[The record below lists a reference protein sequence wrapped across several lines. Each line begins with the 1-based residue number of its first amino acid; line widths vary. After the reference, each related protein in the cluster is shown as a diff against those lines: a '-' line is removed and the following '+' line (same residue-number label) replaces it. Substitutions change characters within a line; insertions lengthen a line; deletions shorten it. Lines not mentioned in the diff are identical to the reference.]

1 MAAKDYSD
9 LTREQLIGLLKARD
23 QRTRFGLV
31 WEANE
36 IERDQALNGDFVAL
50 DLVPE
55 LSCGP
60 APWRNLIIE
69 GDNFDALRHLRMT
82 FAGQVKCILIDP
94 PYNTGKKDFV
104 YNDSFVDEN
113 DSWRFSTWLEF
124 LYQRLV
130 IARELLREDGVLLC
144 CINDENRAPLEMLLS
159 NVMPGRRLGSFVWR
173 TKDSAN
179 DAGGNLS
186 QVHEHVLVYA
196 NRGFAFAGKRLVL
209 TDYRNPDNDERGN
222 WTPQPLTKAETYLT
236 RANTYY
242 PIQDP
247 ETGYWYPCDSERVWA
262 YASEARLK
270 PGQQL
275 RGDTIEALIRQKEVW
290 FPACKPEEVMRYET
304 KAELLAAIR
313 AGKGPILPKKK
324 KPLLREDLPDLDFWI
339 GKPIATG
346 RPSRKDFLKDKEKMV
361 APVSSWIAGENEK
374 VDYLYDEQDAQ
385 TELLRSARG
394 GEGSD
399 ALVAILGTKAF
410 NHPKPPSLMRA
421 LVQQAS
427 GPDDL
432 VLDFFAGSGTTA
444 QAVLE
449 ANKADG
455 AHGRRRF
462 ILVSSTEATKDEPDK
477 NICRDVC
484 ARRVGNVIQGYGNA
498 PGLGGDFAYLRT
510 RRIAPGKLLE
520 IDHAQVWTALQLAH
534 GETVAPFADAPFLWS
549 GNEDAAVCYVPRFRR
564 EDAPA
569 LRRAVEQSA
578 SVALYS
584 WQPQALGQHVRA
596 GNVSHMAI
604 PETLARRFGL
614 HRGGKA

>member
-1 MAAKDYSD
+1 MASRDYANLSKEE
-9 LTREQLIGLLKARD
+9 LIEQLKDRD
-23 QRTRFGLV
+23 RRFATRFGLV

-36 IERDQALNGDFVAL
+36 IARDQALNNDFVAL
-50 DLVPE
+50 DLMPE
-55 LSCGP
+55 LSTGP
-60 APWRNLIIE
+60 APWRNLIVE
-69 GDNFDALRHLRMT
+69 GDNFDALRYLRMA
-82 FAGQVKCILIDP
+82 FAGEVKCILIDP

-130 IARELLREDGVLLC
+130 IARDLLREDGVLLC

-159 NVMPGRRLGSFVWR
+159 KVLPGRRLGSFVWR

-196 NRGFAFAGKRLVL
+196 NRDFAFAGKRLVL
-209 TDYRNPDNDERGN
+209 TDYRNPDKDGRGD
-222 WTPQPLTKAETYLT
+222 WTPQPLTCSKSLIERENL
-236 RANTYY
+236 YY
-242 PIQDP
+242 PIQNPD
-247 ETGYWYPCDSERVWA
+247 TGYWYPCDSERVWA

-275 RGDTIEALIRQKEVW
+275 RGDTIEELIRRKEVW
-290 FPACKPEEVMRYET
+290 FPACKPEEVMRFET

-339 GKPIATG
+339 GKSIATG

-399 ALVAILGTKAF
+399 TLVAILGTKAF

-421 LVQQAS
+421 LVQQAT

-449 ANKADG
+449 ANNTDG
-455 AHGRRRF
+455 EGGRRRF
-462 ILVSSTEATKDEPDK
+462 ILVSNTEATDDETEK

-484 ARRVGNVIQGYGNA
+484 ARRVRNVIQGYGNA

-510 RRIAPGKLLE
+510 RKITPGRMLE
-520 IDHAQVWTALQLAH
+520 IDHAQVWTALQLIH
-534 GETVAPFADAPFLWS
+534 RETLAPYADAPFLWA
-549 GNEDAAVCYVPRFRR
+549 GDDAEALLYVPRFRVA
-564 EDAPA
+564 DAAA
-569 LRRAVEQSA
+569 LRRQVKKSAAVM
-578 SVALYS
+578 LYS
-584 WQPQALGQHVRA
+584 WQPEALRQHVRDA
-596 GNVSHMAI
+596 RVQHETI
-604 PETLARRFGL
+604 PESLTRRFGL
-614 HRGGKA
+614 KA

>member
-9 LTREQLIGLLKARD
+9 LTREQLIELLKARD

-36 IERDQALNGDFVAL
+36 IARDQALNGDFVAL

-69 GDNFDALRHLRMT
+69 GDNFDGLRFLRMC
-82 FAGQVKCILIDP
+82 FAGEVKCIVIDP

-159 NVMPGRRLGSFVWR
+159 KVMPGRRLGSFVWR

-196 NRGFAFAGKRLVL
+196 NRAFAFAGKRLVL
-209 TDYRNPDNDERGN
+209 TDYRNPDNDDRGD
-222 WTPQPLTKAETYLT
+222 WTPQPLTCSKSLIERENL
-236 RANTYY
+236 YY
-242 PIQDP
+242 PIQNPD
-247 ETGYWYPCDSERVWA
+247 TGYWYPCDSERVWA
-262 YASEARLK
+262 YASEAKLK
-270 PGQQL
+270 LGQQL

-290 FPACKPEEVMRYET
+290 FPACKPAEVMRYET
-304 KAELLAAIR
+304 KAELLVAIR

-374 VDYLYDEQDAQ
+374 VDY
-385 TELLRSARG
+385 
-394 GEGSD
+394 
-399 ALVAILGTKAF
+399 
-410 NHPKPPSLMRA
+410 P
-421 LVQQAS
+421 
-427 GPDDL
+427 
-432 VLDFFAGSGTTA
+432 
-444 QAVLE
+444 
-449 ANKADG
+449 
-455 AHGRRRF
+455 
-462 ILVSSTEATKDEPDK
+462 
-477 NICRDVC
+477 
-484 ARRVGNVIQGYGNA
+484 
-498 PGLGGDFAYLRT
+498 
-510 RRIAPGKLLE
+510 
-520 IDHAQVWTALQLAH
+520 
-534 GETVAPFADAPFLWS
+534 
-549 GNEDAAVCYVPRFRR
+549 
-564 EDAPA
+564 
-569 LRRAVEQSA
+569 LRRAGRA
-578 SVALYS
+578 DRTA
-584 WQPQALGQHVRA
+584 PLG
-596 GNVSHMAI
+596 
-604 PETLARRFGL
+604 ARR
-614 HRGGKA
+614 RG